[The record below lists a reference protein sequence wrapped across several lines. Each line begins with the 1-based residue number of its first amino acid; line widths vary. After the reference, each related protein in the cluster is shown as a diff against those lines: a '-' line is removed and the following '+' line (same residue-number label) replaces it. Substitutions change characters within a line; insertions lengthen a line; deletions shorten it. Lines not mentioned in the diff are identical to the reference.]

1 MVSLK
6 VYDPDGKCGD
16 QGLTAASTLSELFEL
31 AYLPIVCDGRLLD
44 AKTIRLYRE
53 AVAWWRRLTDDPPLR
68 QITDEV
74 AAAFVKALES
84 QPGRKSERLAIA
96 TVRKH
101 AIVID
106 TLIRFAG
113 PRKRTRVGRHNREL
127 LAAPPWVEIPRP
139 DVQPVV
145 AVWSAA
151 EITALLGAVGSM
163 PSPRLDDLPP
173 GEWWRS
179 LIEVAVYTGLRI
191 SQLMGLRYEDVWQD
205 GDRTWIAV
213 RAGVSKGRRGKVQF
227 LSPPALAAVERI
239 RSARPLIFA
248 HPSWPRNPRYLQVC
262 LKRLASCAGVP
273 AARRFGFHAFRRT
286 HATLLA
292 LSCGADGRGWE
303 TAQASLGHAS
313 LSTTRDY
320 YGAQS
325 AQDTLLAAALCRL
338 PAFGAQPAPPA
349 GSPTTEPSQ

>member
-6 VYDPDGKCGD
+6 LYDPDHKHAGD
-16 QGLTAASTLSELFEL
+16 EGLTAASTLTELFER

-44 AKTIRLYRE
+44 AKTIQLYRD
-53 AVAWWRRLTDDPPLR
+53 AVGWWIRLTGDPPLCK
-68 QITDEV
+68 ITDEIV
-74 AAAFVKALES
+74 AQFVKELES

-101 AIVID
+101 AIAID
-106 TLIRFAG
+106 TLLRFAG

-145 AVWSAA
+145 AVWTAA
-151 EITALLGAVGSM
+151 EITALLGSVDHM
-163 PSPRLDDLPP
+163 PSPRLDDMPP
-173 GEWWRS
+173 GEWWRA

-191 SQLMGLRYEDVWQD
+191 SQLMGLRYEDIRQD
-205 GDRTWIAV
+205 GDRAWIAV

-227 LSPPALAAVERI
+227 MVPHALAAVERI

-248 HPSWPRNPRYLQVC
+248 HPSWPRNPRYLQCC
-262 LKRLASCAGVP
+262 LKRLAACAGVP

-292 LSCGADGRGWE
+292 LSCGEDGRGWE

-325 AQDTLLAAALCRL
+325 AQDSLLAAALCRL
-338 PAFGAQPAPPA
+338 PAFGAAPAPA
-349 GSPTTEPSQ
+349 GATTTEQSQ